1 MRNFYHILY
10 KAPAF
15 ESYSMEIEYEKLV
28 QNLYNEGLV
37 RIDADSETNFIKYT
51 DHSILDSLFFT
62 KKELNNTNL
71 IIRTRQLIS
80 QAYNQKF
87 TSKSL
92 SGQIDKVLEIMQNKL
107 QKISNI
113 SEEKEIM
120 LIRLLVQSIHPIV
133 IKWIL
138 IEKVQIFLS
147 YGHSIGDVMDIKNWK
162 ISGSNS
168 GMQSTDGKTACVFV
182 SCGGDPFKETYNPMY
197 GDGWPAVA
205 RLQIIA
211 GQELGHYSDIIRD
224 NNGRQ
229 IGRHSANFSC
239 TRAKHN
245 VLIARRD
252 DVINC
257 RNLKQILL
265 SKGLNNLINYDR
277 NRKFYKLNKVSGL
290 RVIYNLLLQYLYKK
304 LVIFRSYNLGLVFV
318 KLYKKEQY
326 LGLIIDA
333 IFDDMSFN
341 LSPVADVYKKEDKE
355 EEEAIACIEA
365 LARIPQQVNKWGRI
379 ATKTLMSSLYK
390 IYYMEV
396 IPDLIN
402 KYEILTGNKYKRNFD
417 KPRFSI
423 FKKLKYIFLKNKYK
437 LPPREI

>member
-1 MRNFYHILY
+1 
-10 KAPAF
+10 
-15 ESYSMEIEYEKLV
+15 
-28 QNLYNEGLV
+28 
-37 RIDADSETNFIKYT
+37 
-51 DHSILDSLFFT
+51 
-62 KKELNNTNL
+62 
-71 IIRTRQLIS
+71 
-80 QAYNQKF
+80 
-87 TSKSL
+87 
-92 SGQIDKVLEIMQNKL
+92 
-107 QKISNI
+107 
-113 SEEKEIM
+113 
-120 LIRLLVQSIHPIV
+120 
-133 IKWIL
+133 
-138 IEKVQIFLS
+138 
-147 YGHSIGDVMDIKNWK
+147 
-162 ISGSNS
+162 
-168 GMQSTDGKTACVFV
+168 
-182 SCGGDPFKETYNPMY
+182 MY

-245 VLIARRD
+245 VLIARRN